1 MAAQTQFIL
10 VTHNKKTMEIAPV
23 MYGVTMQG
31 GVTQLVSVRFD
42 EPAHASAPVHP
53 ERSRGATPAAA
64 TSAA

>member
-42 EPAHASAPVHP
+42 EPA
-53 ERSRGATPAAA
+53 PAAA
-64 TSAA
+64 PSAA